1 MPVHVL
7 GLSLHFGGHQILQVM
22 IYKIG
27 TDDPFLQRLIHVQS
41 RLNFPVVLG
50 NEIHCTCVHS
60 TDKFACAFFGGTEYL
75 FSGRDT
81 GIALYINYVF
91 SASDN

>member
-50 NEIHCTCVHS
+50 NEIRACIPLTSLPVHS
-60 TDKFACAFFGGTEYL
+60 LK
-75 FSGRDT
+75 
-81 GIALYINYVF
+81 ALN
-91 SASDN
+91 S